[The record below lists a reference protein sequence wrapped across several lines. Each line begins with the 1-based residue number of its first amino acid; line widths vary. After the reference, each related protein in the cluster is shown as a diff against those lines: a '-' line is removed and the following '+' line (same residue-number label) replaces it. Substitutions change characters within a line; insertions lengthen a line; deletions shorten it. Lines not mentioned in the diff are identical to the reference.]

1 MAEPINVIEAV
12 NESGTNEP
20 SFLYKI
26 LNAVSGNIDALTQY
40 QVAQAETV
48 STLSDHSTL
57 VTQRH
62 NDDLNW
68 WYEDQMKDIA
78 SDKDQANQFSAA
90 QSVYNQIDAEWQGM
104 GTVATGMISKA
115 ESGLDMLSSAISSS
129 TTFVDTLNGIM
140 ANLKNQRV
148 ST

>member
-1 MAEPINVIEAV
+1 
-12 NESGTNEP
+12 
-20 SFLYKI
+20 
-26 LNAVSGNIDALTQY
+26 LNAISGNIDALTQY

-48 STLSDHSTL
+48 STLSTHSTL
-57 VTQRH
+57 VTKRH
-62 NDDLNW
+62 NEDLRW
-68 WYEDQMKDIA
+68 WYDNEMKEHASNEDAAQE
-78 SDKDQANQFSAA
+78 FSAA

-104 GTVATGMISKA
+104 ETVATGMVSKA
-115 ESGLDMLSSAISSS
+115 ESGLDMLSAAISSS

>member
-1 MAEPINVIEAV
+1 MSEPINAVEATE
-12 NESGTNEP
+12 NTNE

-48 STLSDHSTL
+48 STLSTHSTL

-62 NDDLNW
+62 NDDLNF
-68 WYEDQMKDIA
+68 WYNDQMKDIA
-78 SDKDQANQFSAA
+78 SDKDQAQEFSAA

>member
-1 MAEPINVIEAV
+1 MAEPIQAVEGAEPTNV
-12 NESGTNEP
+12 

-48 STLSDHSTL
+48 STLSTHSTL
-57 VTQRH
+57 VTKRH
-62 NDDLNW
+62 NEDLNW
-68 WYEDQMKDIA
+68 WYSNEMTKYVDNKDDA
-78 SDKDQANQFSAA
+78 TKFSAA

-115 ESGLDMLSSAISSS
+115 ESGLDMLSTAIANS

-148 ST
+148 SA

>member
-1 MAEPINVIEAV
+1 MAQPIEAI
-12 NESGTNEP
+12 ESTEE

-48 STLSDHSTL
+48 STLSTHSTL
-57 VTQRH
+57 VTKRH
-62 NDDLNW
+62 NEDLKW
-68 WYEDQMKDIA
+68 WYDNEMVEHTNKEEDSAK
-78 SDKDQANQFSAA
+78 FYAA

-104 GTVATGMISKA
+104 STVATGMISKA
-115 ESGLDMLSSAISSS
+115 ESGLDTLSNAISSS
-129 TTFVDTLNGIM
+129 TTFIDTLNGIM

>member
-1 MAEPINVIEAV
+1 MSEPIEAV
-12 NESGTNEP
+12 DSVEPTNV

-48 STLSDHSTL
+48 STLSTHSTL
-57 VTQRH
+57 VTKRH
-62 NDDLNW
+62 NEDLNW
-68 WYEDQMKDIA
+68 WYSNEMTKYVSNKDDA
-78 SDKDQANQFSAA
+78 TKFSAA

-115 ESGLDMLSSAISSS
+115 ESGLDMLSTAIANS

-148 ST
+148 SA

>member
-1 MAEPINVIEAV
+1 MANPIAAV
-12 NESGTNEP
+12 EEVESKEV

-48 STLSDHSTL
+48 STLSTHSTL
-57 VTQRH
+57 VTKRH
-62 NDDLNW
+62 NDDLKW
-68 WYEDQMKDIA
+68 WYDNEMVDHAENKDEA
-78 SDKDQANQFSAA
+78 QQFSAA

-104 GTVATGMISKA
+104 ETVATGMISKA

-140 ANLKNQRV
+140 ANLKNQRI

>member
-1 MAEPINVIEAV
+1 MTEQIAAV
-12 NESGTNEP
+12 EQVNSTNE

-26 LNAVSGNIDALTQY
+26 LNAISGNIDSLTQY

-48 STLSDHSTL
+48 STLSTHSTL
-57 VTQRH
+57 VTKRH
-62 NDDLNW
+62 NEDLRW
-68 WYEDQMKDIA
+68 WYDNEMKPHASNEDQA
-78 SDKDQANQFSAA
+78 QQFSAA

-104 GTVATGMISKA
+104 ETVATGMVSKA
-115 ESGLDMLSSAISSS
+115 ESGLDMLSAAISSS

>member
-1 MAEPINVIEAV
+1 MAEPIAAVEAT
-12 NESGTNEP
+12 ESTNE

-48 STLSDHSTL
+48 STLSTHSTL
-57 VTQRH
+57 VTKRH

-68 WYEDQMKDIA
+68 WYNSQMEPIA
-78 SDKDQANQFSAA
+78 SNKDKAQEFSAA
-90 QSVYNQIDAEWQGM
+90 QSVYNQIDAEWAGLE
-104 GTVATGMISKA
+104 TVATGMISKA
-115 ESGLDMLSSAISSS
+115 ESGLDMLSTAISNS